1 MTSTKDEHQGPGHG
15 DVTLSLTSETKDGG
29 QLHRS
34 WVICECSARVLRGR
48 LGPPQRE
55 TIASAEA
62 VIASAEAVIATAEA
76 VIATAEAVLNVPG
89 AVHTGAGFDR

>member
-1 MTSTKDEHQGPGHG
+1 MTSTKGEHQGPGHG
-15 DVTLSLTSETKDGG
+15 DVTLSLTSETKDRG

-55 TIASAEA
+55 TIA
-62 VIASAEAVIATAEA
+62 TAEA

-89 AVHTGAGFDR
+89 AVHTGGGLDR

>member
-1 MTSTKDEHQGPGHG
+1 MTSTKGEHQGPGHG

-55 TIASAEA
+55 TIA
-62 VIASAEAVIATAEA
+62 TAEA

-89 AVHTGAGFDR
+89 AVHTGGGLDR

>member
-1 MTSTKDEHQGPGHG
+1 MTSTKDEHQGQGHG

-48 LGPPQRE
+48 LGPPQCE
-55 TIASAEA
+55 T
-62 VIASAEAVIATAEA
+62 IATAEA
-76 VIATAEAVLNVPG
+76 VIATASAVLNVPG
-89 AVHTGAGFDR
+89 AVHTGGGLDR